1 MAQSSRHNLW
11 KRQLPRHTAGI
22 AVTLLVVVST
32 WKATTTLQI
41 RQADLHDELQAVTEL
56 VRNSQEIRANHEQLA
71 AAIQSHRNADASRQN
86 DSTIVPNDAQ
96 LLAEL
101 SKLANSA
108 HLAIKTYSP
117 GQSSTNGMQAQ
128 LSATASY
135 AGVCRFLDGLSSTR
149 FPCQVTQCSIAAPP
163 QVGGECTL
171 EMTIRVVNPA
181 QPHLTFAADGGIR

>member
-1 MAQSSRHNLW
+1 MAQTSRHNLR
-11 KRQLPRHTAGI
+11 KRQLLRHTAGI
-22 AVTLLVVVST
+22 AVTTLVVAST
-32 WKATTTLQI
+32 WNATTTLQI

-181 QPHLTFAADGGIR
+181 QPHLPLAADGGIR